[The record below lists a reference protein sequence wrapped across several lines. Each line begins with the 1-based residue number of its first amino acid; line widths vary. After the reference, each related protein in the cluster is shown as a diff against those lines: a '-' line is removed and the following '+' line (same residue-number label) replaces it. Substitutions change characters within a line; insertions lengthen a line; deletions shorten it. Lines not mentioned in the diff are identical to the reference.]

1 LLGSVIST
9 LELFCSAQ
17 PATISNAAIEAC
29 VKKVLFIGY
38 LLFVIT
44 IYVGRSVY
52 VRLAMNSV
60 KLRRTRVIGA
70 KKVLK
75 DFKQLTKTLQD
86 LMRKHGKSDTKKL
99 QKAFKSVRTSITP
112 KG

>member
-1 LLGSVIST
+1 
-9 LELFCSAQ
+9 
-17 PATISNAAIEAC
+17 
-29 VKKVLFIGY
+29 
-38 LLFVIT
+38 
-44 IYVGRSVY
+44 
-52 VRLAMNSV
+52 MNSV

-99 QKAFKSVRTSITP
+99 QKAF
-112 KG
+112 

>member
-17 PATISNAAIEAC
+17 PATISNAAIETC

-60 KLRRTRVIGA
+60 KLHSFGFLNCSYATLD
-70 KKVLK
+70 VLNIVQVSLLLK
-75 DFKQLTKTLQD
+75 Y
-86 LMRKHGKSDTKKL
+86 
-99 QKAFKSVRTSITP
+99 
-112 KG
+112 

>member
-1 LLGSVIST
+1 MLGSVIST

-17 PATISNAAIEAC
+17 PATINNAAIEAF

-60 KLRRTRVIGA
+60 KLRSFGFLNCSYATLD
-70 KKVLK
+70 VLN
-75 DFKQLTKTLQD
+75 
-86 LMRKHGKSDTKKL
+86 
-99 QKAFKSVRTSITP
+99 I
-112 KG
+112 